1 MRGGVVFVLVCFCA
15 LTAVAAW
22 GEQHH
27 WMVGQSLKQQIFA
40 DQHGRVHAVDE
51 TTRLLLFAPDR
62 AAAGLV
68 HTVVEKLDVD
78 YLPLGT
84 WSMSLMS
91 VACRL

>member
-62 AAAGLV
+62 LPPDWSILWLKNWMSTIFLSAHGL
-68 HTVVEKLDVD
+68 
-78 YLPLGT
+78 
-84 WSMSLMS
+84 
-91 VACRL
+91 CR